1 MKNFQKADT
10 ELVFTNRNK
19 ALRVELPNRK
29 IIKAIVNFSSD
40 VLSVVRDLCYLC
52 EIRYHT
58 ELSLIRSSQVSLKN
72 QEFVITIFFE
82 ISIFLSHD
90 HFKQN
95 DGLESLV
102 AGASPVIHLDQTQP
116 VYSTLRAPGRHGSKN
131 EVLNSGTRLENVE
144 YKKLSAPGSQLDP
157 EKLNPPK
164 VGFLIAT

>member
-58 ELSLIRSSQVSLKN
+58 ELSLIRSSQVSLKMN
-72 QEFVITIFFE
+72 NLK
-82 ISIFLSHD
+82 S
-90 HFKQN
+90 
-95 DGLESLV
+95 
-102 AGASPVIHLDQTQP
+102 
-116 VYSTLRAPGRHGSKN
+116 
-131 EVLNSGTRLENVE
+131 
-144 YKKLSAPGSQLDP
+144 
-157 EKLNPPK
+157 
-164 VGFLIAT
+164 

>member
-1 MKNFQKADT
+1 M
-10 ELVFTNRNK
+10 
-19 ALRVELPNRK
+19 
-29 IIKAIVNFSSD
+29 I
-40 VLSVVRDLCYLC
+40 
-52 EIRYHT
+52 
-58 ELSLIRSSQVSLKN
+58 
-72 QEFVITIFFE
+72 FVIFFFE

-90 HFKQN
+90 VFQQN

-164 VGFLIAT
+164 VGFFNRCEKNINFLSRYESELSVQANFWIL

>member
-1 MKNFQKADT
+1 MRISWFPDGSKVKGND
-10 ELVFTNRNK
+10 
-19 ALRVELPNRK
+19 
-29 IIKAIVNFSSD
+29 
-40 VLSVVRDLCYLC
+40 
-52 EIRYHT
+52 
-58 ELSLIRSSQVSLKN
+58 SSQIRTFLRN
-72 QEFVITIFFE
+72 GQLREWNIQIRDFRNFFFE

-90 HFKQN
+90 VFQQN

-164 VGFLIAT
+164 VGFFNRCEKNINFLSRYESELSEQANFSIL